1 METILYLLANIYVS
15 VVCKVAI
22 KQYCF
27 FFCSFV
33 LCARQ
38 VLANSNYVMG
48 GPMDTIQLLFNS
60 LLVDIHSSGASNK
73 PNCPSQ
79 NAKKMEFTLG
89 KRRRIHDKKKKNNK
103 RKNDTKRG
111 GKEAKD

>member
-1 METILYLLANIYVS
+1 
-15 VVCKVAI
+15 
-22 KQYCF
+22 
-27 FFCSFV
+27 
-33 LCARQ
+33 
-38 VLANSNYVMG
+38 MG

-89 KRRRIHDKKKKNNK
+89 KRRRIHDKKKKIIRERMILKEEEK
-103 RKNDTKRG
+103 RQKIDRRIQLSK
-111 GKEAKD
+111 